1 MEIKEPEIIESLF
14 ELVQSVLDDDIT
26 FKICDL
32 LGLDPYKVNA
42 ITIEAE
48 GMFQGKKHNVLTVK
62 RIKER

>member
-1 MEIKEPEIIESLF
+1 
-14 ELVQSVLDDDIT
+14 LDDDIT